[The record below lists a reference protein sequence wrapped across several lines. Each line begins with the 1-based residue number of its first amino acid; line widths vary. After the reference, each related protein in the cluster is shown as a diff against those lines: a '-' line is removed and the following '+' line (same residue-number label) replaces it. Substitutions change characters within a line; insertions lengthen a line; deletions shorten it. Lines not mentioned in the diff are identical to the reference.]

1 MSASV
6 FLFAISFFVNV
17 MVFMPLDSF
26 KTGVPVTGIVHS
38 VETCGTVDGPGIRYI
53 VFLSGCSLRCKYCHN
68 PDTSFVPCG
77 KEMTAAE
84 VLADIG
90 LYAGFLKGSGGGVTL
105 SGGDP
110 LFQIE
115 FSRAIL
121 DGCKKMGLHTALDT
135 SGALGA
141 AADDAYLSFVD
152 LVLLDI
158 KSGVPARYKAATGG
172 ELEPTLRFARRLA
185 ELNKKI
191 WLRYVLVPGLTD
203 DNEGIRRVAE
213 FAFSLGNV
221 ERVDVLPFHKIGAY
235 KWEELGLKDPLAGTP
250 EPSAESVVSAQSIF
264 SEAGFL
270 CVK

>member
-1 MSASV
+1 MDFMSLNSDE
-6 FLFAISFFVNV
+6 IR
-17 MVFMPLDSF
+17 
-26 KTGVPVTGIVHS
+26 VPVSGLVHS

-68 PDTSFVPCG
+68 PDTSFVRRG
-77 KEMTAAE
+77 KAMTADE

-90 LYAGFLKGSGGGVTL
+90 CYAGFLKGSGGGVTL

-121 DGCKKMGLHTALDT
+121 SGCKKLGLHTALDT

-141 AADDAYLSFVD
+141 AAEDDYLSLVD

-158 KSGVPARYKAATGG
+158 KAGVPATYRATTGG
-172 ELEPTLRFARRLA
+172 DLEPTLDFARRLSA
-185 ELNKKI
+185 LGKKV

-203 DNEGIRRVAE
+203 GEEDIRRVAA
-213 FAFSLGNV
+213 FAASLGNV

-235 KWEELGLKDPLAGTP
+235 KWKELGLKDPLAETF
-250 EPSAESVVSAQSIF
+250 EPD
-264 SEAGFL
+264 SEAVSRVKNIFIDAGFGN
-270 CVK
+270 VK